1 MERRRRTSNEIE
13 GDREARSI
21 ALGLGRVVREA
32 RKRLRLTQS
41 ALAEAVGLQRSRI
54 SEIERGLAT
63 GTPLIVWVRLGIVLK
78 RPLAM
83 GFSRDLEPALP
94 ADAGHLAGQELLLR
108 LARETSRTGLVEL
121 ATRPL
126 EPAHSVDVC
135 LRDDP
140 DRTLIINEIWN
151 RFDDFGRAA
160 RSTDRKVADASGIA
174 IGLGGDRPYRVA
186 FCWLLVDSAAN
197 RAVVARFPEVI
208 RARFPGS
215 SHAWVRALNDGGQV
229 PLEPGIAWID
239 LRTGRLVPM
248 RHRRTRGPR

>member
-1 MERRRRTSNEIE
+1 VERRRRTSHEIE

-21 ALGLGRVVREA
+21 ALSLGRVVRDA
-32 RKRLRLTQS
+32 RKRLRLTQA

-63 GTPLIVWVRLGIVLK
+63 GTPLIVWVRLGIALR

-83 GFSRDLEPALP
+83 AYSRDLEPALP

-126 EPAHSVDVC
+126 DPAHSVDVC

-140 DRTLIINEIWN
+140 NRTLIINEIWN
-151 RFDDFGRAA
+151 RFDDLGGAA
-160 RSTDRKVADASGIA
+160 RSTDRKVADAAGIA
-174 IGLGGDRPYRVA
+174 IALGGDRPYRVA
-186 FCWLLVDSAAN
+186 VCWLLVDSAAN
-197 RAVVARFPEVI
+197 RAMVARFPEI
-208 RARFPGS
+208 LRARFPGS
-215 SHAWVRALNDGGQV
+215 SHSWARALSEGGPV

-239 LRTGRLVPM
+239 LRTGRLVPI
-248 RHRRTRGPR
+248 RGSRNRGPR